1 MREIAEAAVPLPRG
15 RAAILTPSF
24 GHAGAIDRAA
34 AGNATLKS
42 TLTA

>member
-1 MREIAEAAVPLPRG
+1 MRDIAEAAVPLPRD
-15 RAAILTPSF
+15 RAAVPTLSF
-24 GHAGAIDRAA
+24 GHAGAIDCAA